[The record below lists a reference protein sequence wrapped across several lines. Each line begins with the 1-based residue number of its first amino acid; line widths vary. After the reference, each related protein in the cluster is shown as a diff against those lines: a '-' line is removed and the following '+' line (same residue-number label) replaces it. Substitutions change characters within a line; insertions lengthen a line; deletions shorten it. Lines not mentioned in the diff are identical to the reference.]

1 MRNVFHFFVGIG
13 WLKETYIAKRN
24 RIFNHGESVIP
35 KLRTIILISMSLIST
50 SFADDFHLQLSSPNG
65 GGYAELLAGVR
76 ASYDLTDHFNVF
88 AGYGAGALILFNQSK
103 ITVPTLGVGL
113 QGDKN
118 GAALLLSNLI
128 GQSFSKQMLVLQ
140 YSRDIGSRDAWGW
153 VVGPGVVFER
163 DSDGVL
169 PWISFGMT
177 YQMF

>member
-1 MRNVFHFFVGIG
+1 MENIWNVFRLSNYGGLVVTK
-13 WLKETYIAKRN
+13 LK
-24 RIFNHGESVIP
+24 S
-35 KLRTIILISMSLIST
+35 IILITMSLIST
-50 SFADDFHLQLSSPNG
+50 SFADDLHLQLSSPNG

-76 ASYDLTDHFNVF
+76 ASYDLTDHINVF

-118 GAALLLSNLI
+118 GGALLFSNLI
-128 GQSFSKQMLVLQ
+128 GQGFSKQMLVLQ

-153 VVGPGVVFER
+153 VAGPGVIFER
-163 DSDGVL
+163 DSDGVM